1 MNRWQY
7 ALTRILQMIPT
18 LLVIM
23 VLVFAMV
30 RLLPGDPAVAI
41 LGDRVTDQAVARVH
55 KELGLDKPLPVQF
68 WYFLERVFHGDLGTS
83 INLKVP
89 VTQLIA
95 DRLPVTLFLTLYA
108 GILAAVLSVPAAVL
122 SALKRGTWVDNLI
135 RAIFQVGLSL
145 PVFYLSLQLLG
156 LFGARLHWFPV
167 GGIGPTLRSDLY
179 YLFLPA
185 LSLGFYLA
193 AILMRNLRSSILEVV
208 DAEYVDFARA
218 KGLRPRLVLLK
229 HILRNALISTV
240 TLFGLSVGQLM
251 GGAVITETVFAI
263 PGVGRLMVTAI
274 FGRDYAVV
282 QGLTLA
288 FAVVIMV
295 VFLLTDLAYSVL
307 DPRTKV
313 A

>member
-7 ALTRILQMIPT
+7 VLTRILQMIPT

-23 VLVFAMV
+23 ILVFAMV
-30 RLLPGDPAVAI
+30 RLLPGDPAAAI
-41 LGDRVTDQAVARVH
+41 LGDRVTDEAVARVH

-68 WYFLERVFHGDLGTS
+68 WYFLERVARGDLGTS
-83 INLKVP
+83 VNLKVP

-95 DRLPVTLFLTLYA
+95 NRLPVTLFLTLYA

-122 SALKRGTWVDNLI
+122 SALRRGTWVDNLI

-167 GGIGPTLRSDLY
+167 GGIGPTLQSDLY

-218 KGLRPRLVLLK
+218 KGIRPRLVLLK

-288 FAVVIMV
+288 FAVVIML
-295 VFLLTDLAYSVL
+295 VFLLTDLAYSFL

>member
-1 MNRWQY
+1 VNRWQY

>member
-7 ALTRILQMIPT
+7 ILTRVLQMIPT

-23 VLVFAMV
+23 ILVFALV

-41 LGDRVTDQAVARVH
+41 LGDRVTPQAIARVH
-55 KELGLDKPLPVQF
+55 KELGLDKPIPLQF
-68 WYFLERVFHGDLGTS
+68 WYFLERVVRGNLGTS

-95 DRLPVTLFLTLYA
+95 DRMPITLGLTLYA
-108 GILAAVLSVPAAVL
+108 GVLALLMSVPAAVL
-122 SALKRGTWVDNLI
+122 SALRRGTWIDNLI

-167 GGIGPTLRSDLY
+167 GGVGDSFTSDLY

-193 AILMRNLRSSILEVV
+193 AILMRNLRSSILEVLT
-208 DAEYVDFARA
+208 AEYVDFARS
-218 KGLRPRLVLLK
+218 KGIRPRLVLLK

-240 TLFGLSVGQLM
+240 TLFGLSIGQLM

-263 PGVGRLMVTAI
+263 PGVGRLMVTSI

-288 FAVVIMV
+288 FAIVIMV
-295 VFLLTDLAYSVL
+295 VFLLTDLVYSVL

>member
-7 ALTRILQMIPT
+7 IVTRVLQMIPT

-23 VLVFAMV
+23 ILVFAMV

-55 KELGLDKPLPVQF
+55 AELGLDKPLPVQF
-68 WYFLERVFHGDLGTS
+68 WYFLERMARGDLGTS
-83 INLKVP
+83 INLKVD
-89 VTQLIA
+89 VVRLIR
-95 DRLPVTLFLTLYA
+95 DRLPITLGLTLYA
-108 GILAAVLSVPAAVL
+108 GVLAALLSVPAAIL
-122 SALKRGTWVDNLI
+122 SALSRGTWIDNAI
-135 RAIFQVGLSL
+135 RTVFQIGLSL
-145 PVFYLSLQLLG
+145 PVFYVSLQLLG

-167 GGIGPTLRSDLY
+167 GGIGPTFTSNLY

-193 AILMRNLRSSILEVV
+193 AILMRNLRSSILEVLT
-208 DAEYVDFARA
+208 AEYVDFARA
-218 KGLRPRLVLLK
+218 KGIRPRLVLAK

-240 TLFGLSVGQLM
+240 TLFGLSIGQLM

-263 PGVGRLMVTAI
+263 PGVGRLMVDAI
-274 FGRDYAVV
+274 FGRDYTVV

-288 FAVVIMV
+288 FAIVIML
-295 VFLLTDLAYSVL
+295 VFLLTDLVYSVL
-307 DPRTKV
+307 DPRTVV

>member
-7 ALTRILQMIPT
+7 VLTRVLQMIPT

-23 VLVFAMV
+23 ILVFALV

-41 LGDRVTDQAVARVH
+41 LGDRVTPQAIARVH

-68 WYFLERVFHGDLGTS
+68 WYFLERVLRGNLGTS

-95 DRLPVTLFLTLYA
+95 DRMPVTLGLTLYA
-108 GILAAVLSVPAAVL
+108 GVLALLLSVPAAVL
-122 SALKRGTWVDNLI
+122 SALRRGSWMDNLI

-167 GGIGPTLRSDLY
+167 GGVGPTFASDLY

-193 AILMRNLRSSILEVV
+193 AILMRNLRSSILEVL
-208 DAEYVDFARA
+208 DAEYVDFARS
-218 KGLRPRLVLLK
+218 KGIRPRLVLFK

-240 TLFGLSVGQLM
+240 TLFGLSIGQLM

-263 PGVGRLMVTAI
+263 PGVGRLMVTSI

-295 VFLLTDLAYSVL
+295 VFLLTDLVYSML

>member
-1 MNRWQY
+1 VNRWQY

-68 WYFLERVFHGDLGTS
+68 WYFLERVARGDLGTS

-95 DRLPVTLFLTLYA
+95 DRMPVTLFLTLYA
-108 GILAAVLSVPAAVL
+108 GVLAALLSVPAAVL

-156 LFGARLHWFPV
+156 FFGARLHWFPV
-167 GGIGPTLRSDLY
+167 GGIGPTAASDLY

-193 AILMRNLRSSILEVV
+193 AILMRNLRSSILEVL

-218 KGLRPRLVLLK
+218 KGIRPRLVLFK

-263 PGVGRLMVTAI
+263 PGVGRLMVDAI

-295 VFLLTDLAYSVL
+295 VFLLTDLAYSTL